1 MCYKG
6 YAIDTGRNF
15 IDAIKR
21 KHRCLDHDKT
31 LLSPQGQDIFGL
43 QRVIPVCSYTWHVH
57 VIDIQNY
64 KLFLWHFLAYN
75 SYHLWY
81 PIYKT
86 KAGLQN
92 FKSKICCISVDESSF
107 IIYE

>member
-64 KLFLWHFLAYN
+64 KLFL
-75 SYHLWY
+75 
-81 PIYKT
+81 
-86 KAGLQN
+86 
-92 FKSKICCISVDESSF
+92 
-107 IIYE
+107 